1 MFAGCVLAWPA
12 PLADGRGRPQGLLK
26 HGGFGPHTPLLSNGV
41 VRKESAGGRQGMEE
55 HVPSD
60 KMTAGGACGAE
71 RFCRFVIRVQN
82 GKRRAFKMTWAE
94 RHRPE
99 RRLPAELMDFAALAS
114 GRAKQGR

>member
-12 PLADGRGRPQGLLK
+12 PLAGGRGRPQGLLK

-60 KMTAGGACGAE
+60 KMTAGGACE
-71 RFCRFVIRVQN
+71 IDRFCCPTNRVQ
-82 GKRRAFKMTWAE
+82 RRV
-94 RHRPE
+94 RN
-99 RRLPAELMDFAALAS
+99 
-114 GRAKQGR
+114 